1 MKIIKEKEHKYVKKK
16 CLLIFLM
23 LLGGGCLLVCYI
35 NRGGRNG
42 SVFPDVQNEISYQ
55 MDTWDLKTKAPA
67 YLFFSNA
74 NQWHYNLTNEMDPAG
89 IVLHYTKENGLKE
102 EKWELRK
109 MYTRWSESGEYVS
122 TAFVRSESGRELYL
136 YIEELGNF
144 FIIADIMKGNSL
156 SIPLGDG
163 DYTYDSSISWFSY
176 KERLQKRGEYLG
188 YSILTDEGAYI
199 YDDIYIDEGAL
210 ALAEFLNVHKVD
222 KKPKWELV
230 KDKIYIGVNGYL
242 ADLWYS
248 NGEKRVHMVIDIWNK
263 LYAVIEVFDER

>member
-1 MKIIKEKEHKYVKKK
+1 MKIKKEKEHKYVKKK
-16 CLLIFLM
+16 RLLIYLM
-23 LLGGGCLLVCYI
+23 LLGGGCLMAWYI

-55 MDTWDLKTKAPA
+55 MDTWDWKTDAPA
-67 YLFFSNA
+67 YSFFSNA
-74 NQWHYNLTNEMDPAG
+74 NEWYYNLTNEMDPAG
-89 IVLHYTKENGLKE
+89 ILLHYTKENGLKE

-109 MYTRWSESGEYVS
+109 MYTRWSERGEYVS

-136 YIEELGNF
+136 YIEDLGSF
-144 FIIADIMKGNSL
+144 FVIADIMKGNSL

-163 DYTYDSSISWFSY
+163 DYTYDSSISWHSY
-176 KERLQKRGEYLG
+176 KERLQKREHLG
-188 YSILTDEGAYI
+188 YSILADEGAYI
-199 YDDIYIDEGAL
+199 YDDIYIEEGAF

-222 KKPKWELV
+222 KEPKWELV
-230 KDKIYIGVNGYL
+230 REKIYIGVNGYL

-263 LYAVIEVFDER
+263 LYAIIEVFDER

>member
-1 MKIIKEKEHKYVKKK
+1 
-16 CLLIFLM
+16 
-23 LLGGGCLLVCYI
+23 
-35 NRGGRNG
+35 
-42 SVFPDVQNEISYQ
+42 
-55 MDTWDLKTKAPA
+55 
-67 YLFFSNA
+67 
-74 NQWHYNLTNEMDPAG
+74 
-89 IVLHYTKENGLKE
+89 
-102 EKWELRK
+102 
-109 MYTRWSESGEYVS
+109 
-122 TAFVRSESGRELYL
+122 
-136 YIEELGNF
+136 
-144 FIIADIMKGNSL
+144 MKGNSL

-222 KKPKWELV
+222 KEPKWELV